1 MRSFLQHLR
10 ATVSKTP
17 RDPQQSGF
25 YRTAGRS
32 RQSKAAIDRKVGSS
46 ICSLTAFLLH
56 PTVLTIAMSTLVGLT
71 VQSAPAAACTKTA
84 PDGAYATTGIR
95 KNSIWWLNFECY
107 DDTTAATTAGQ
118 PFSFALPDGSTM
130 TLTVTKTGS
139 GTAGSGVQTVT
150 PPSWSGSAFG
160 NGVYN
165 NIPGKPV
172 FYNTNYNGSTG
183 FYWQETL
190 TGITVKDTSGNT
202 RNYGLVVADGE
213 STGSNGPG
221 IDEQL
226 TFKTSGSWQLLEL
239 IYQPNSNVAPTPI
252 LAGTGTNT
260 ATWTGTTN
268 NGSNW
273 GSVILST
280 DLPTTVSVKSATLGT
295 FANGGGGEGALFGIS
310 MPKITLIDNLNN
322 GRVAAADQFTTQIA
336 YDSPIVSLK
345 TDTSTGTATTSS
357 TGETSVLH
365 NNVVRLSATM
375 AAGSTSALSAYRSSI
390 DCTNANSTP
399 TVLPSGLGTSF
410 TLTPQLGDDITCTL
424 TNTALKSIAGTV
436 FEDKN
441 YGGQAGRSLAGSG
454 GIGRGG
460 ATVELYDSTGTLQQ
474 TTTTSTV
481 AGTLGRYSFS
491 NLIPGNYTVRVVNST
506 VTSARTG
513 STAGLLPVQTFRT
526 NGGTADPNR
535 VGGENPQLSD
545 APVNTGTQTLADL
558 TTSTTTA
565 ESIAPVTVGSSNIS
579 AIDFG
584 FNFDTIVN
592 TNDLGQGSLRQFIIN
607 SNALKGEASLAQ
619 ANGLVPL
626 TAGFETSIFMIP
638 ATRLTGGVAVINL
651 ASTLPAMTDP
661 NTRIDGSTQTTN
673 IGDTN
678 SGQIGTGGTVGV
690 DRIALARFDKPEVEI
705 KGSYI
710 LTASGT
716 GESIANIAFN
726 QGCISV
732 TGSNSS
738 AINNFIGMDAN
749 GTSTPTPVAYGIN
762 IGSGSNINIKHNY
775 VRVNDSGIRRDGN
788 GSNLIVESNEVDVPS
803 SVHTKTFDG
812 ILLIGSGNSDTIKN
826 NLVHN
831 MGGAGTELYTGA
843 LVGTLLENNT
853 YDRNGYYG
861 LLASPETMGIVVYN
875 AGTSNSITLSKN
887 IITNNAGAGVVVM
900 GSSGVKLTQNSFS
913 GNGLVKTGSGGLAI
927 DLNPTSGDPNS
938 YDLNT
943 TPGVTPNGTTG
954 TIPNQGMNY
963 PIFKRVTLNG
973 TTLRLKGY
981 IGTAAQTTPSAAFGN
996 ATIEIFKANND
1007 GNNNG
1012 KIIATDSLNVP
1023 HGEGETYLGSITAD
1037 ANGNFDSSITVSGIT
1052 STTLLT
1058 ATATN
1063 TAGNTSEFSNATI
1076 TNADVQL
1083 VKRITAI
1090 NGQTTNPNDNTDLS
1104 TAATVSPFPSTYPL
1118 VGAIDGGKVISGDEI
1133 EYSIYFINSGGNR
1146 ATDFRICDK
1155 LNANLTF
1162 QTQFAPTTTA
1172 TQGIVFKSEP
1182 SGNIETLTN
1191 NTSDDRGYFIS
1202 PNTPTTTA
1210 TLPTNCNLTNLSA
1223 NPSGVVVVDVV
1234 TGASNYLPGSGLAG
1248 SYGYVKF
1255 KAKVK

>member
-1 MRSFLQHLR
+1 MKSLLRHLR
-10 ATVSKTP
+10 ATVLKTP
-17 RDPQQSGF
+17 TTLQHSGF
-25 YRTAGRS
+25 CRTAGRS
-32 RQSKAAIDRKVGSS
+32 SQPKASVSRK

-56 PTVLTIAMSTLVGLT
+56 PMVLTIALSTLVGLT
-71 VQSAPAAACTKTA
+71 VQAPAAACTKTA

-107 DDTTAATTAGQ
+107 DDTTAVGGQ

-150 PPSWSGSAFG
+150 PPSWGGSAFG

-190 TGITVKDTSGNT
+190 TGITVTDKSGNT

-226 TFKTSGSWQLLEL
+226 TFTTSGIWQKLEL
-239 IYQPNSNVAPTPI
+239 ISQPGVGGTPTPI

-268 NGSNW
+268 AGSNW
-273 GSVILST
+273 GSIILST
-280 DLPTTVSVKSATLGT
+280 DLPTAVSVKSATLGT
-295 FANGGGGEGALFGIS
+295 FTNGGGGEGALFGIS
-310 MPKITLIDNLNN
+310 MPKVTLIDNLNN
-322 GRVAAADQFTTQIA
+322 GRVAPADQFTTQIA
-336 YDSPIVSLK
+336 YDSPFVSLK
-345 TDTSTGTATTSS
+345 TDTSTGTAITSS
-357 TGETSVLH
+357 TGATSVLH

-375 AAGSTSALSAYRSSI
+375 ASGSTSALSAYRSSI
-390 DCTNANSTP
+390 DCINANTTSTI
-399 TVLPSGLGTSF
+399 LPSGLGTSF

-424 TNTALKSIAGTV
+424 TNTALKSVSGTV
-436 FEDKN
+436 FEDSN

-454 GIGRGG
+454 GVGRGG
-460 ATVELYDSTGTLQQ
+460 ATVELYDSTGTLKQ

-526 NGGTADPNR
+526 NAGTADPNR

-545 APVNTGTQTLADL
+545 APVNTGAQTLADL

-565 ESIAPVTVGSSNIS
+565 ESIATVTVGSSNIS
-579 AIDFG
+579 DIDFG

-592 TNDLGQGSLRQFIIN
+592 TKDSGQGSLRQFIIN
-607 SNALKGEASLAQ
+607 SNALQGEASLAQ
-619 ANGLVPL
+619 ANSLV
-626 TAGFETSIFMIP
+626 AGSETSIFMIP
-638 ATRLTGGVAVINL
+638 NSNLSSGVAVV
-651 ASTLPAMTDP
+651 TLDSALPQITGDR
-661 NTRIDGSTQTTN
+661 TRLDGSTQTTN

-678 SGQIGTGGTVGV
+678 SGQVGTGGTVGV
-690 DRIALARFDKPEVEI
+690 EAKTLDKFDRPEVEI
-705 KGSYI
+705 NGVNGNFI
-710 LTASGT
+710 LTASGQSAAIV
-716 GESIANIAFN
+716 GIAFN
-726 QGCISV
+726 RSYINV
-732 TGSNSS
+732 TGANSLVQD
-738 AINNFIGMDAN
+738 NLVGMSGA
-749 GTSTPTPVAYGIN
+749 GTTAPTAYTYGIT
-762 IGSGSNINIKHNY
+762 IGAGDAILIKHNY
-775 VRVNDSGIRRDGN
+775 VRVNNSGIRRDGN
-788 GSNLIVESNEVDVPS
+788 GSNLIVEANEVDVPS
-803 SVHTKTFDG
+803 SVHTSTFDG
-812 ILLIGSGNSDTIKN
+812 ILLIGSGTDDTVRH

-831 MGGAGTELYTGA
+831 MGGAGTELYY
-843 LVGTLLENNT
+843 GTLTRTLFENNT
-853 YDRNGYYG
+853 YDHNGYYG
-861 LLASPETMGIVVYN
+861 SLASPETMGIVVYN

-913 GNGLVKTGSGGLAI
+913 GNGLVKTGSGGLAF

-938 YDLNT
+938 YGSNA
-943 TPGVTPNGTTG
+943 TPGVTPNGATG
-954 TIPNQGMNY
+954 SIPNQGMNY
-963 PIFKRVTLNG
+963 PIIKRATLNG

-981 IGTAAQTTPSAAFGN
+981 IGTAAQTTASAAFGN

-1012 KIIATDSLNVP
+1012 QIIATDSLNVP

-1037 ANGNFDSSITVSGIT
+1037 ANGNFDSSINLTVSGIT
-1052 STTLLT
+1052 SSTLLT

-1063 TAGNTSEFSNATI
+1063 TAGNTSEFSNAII

-1090 NGQTTNPNDNTDLS
+1090 NGRTRNPNDNTDLS
-1104 TAATVSPFPSTYPL
+1104 TATVLSPFPSTYPI

-1133 EYSIYFINSGGNR
+1133 EYTIYYINSGGNQAR
-1146 ATDFRICDK
+1146 DFRICDR
-1155 LNANLTF
+1155 LNTNLVF
-1162 QTQFAPTTTA
+1162 KPQFATTTTS

-1182 SGNIETLTN
+1182 SGNIENLTN
-1191 NTSDDRGYFIS
+1191 NTGDDRGYFLD
-1202 PNTPTTTA
+1202 PNTATTTA
-1210 TLPTNCNLTNLSA
+1210 TLPTNCNLTNLSS

-1234 TGASNYLPGSGLAG
+1234 TGTSNYLPGSSLAG